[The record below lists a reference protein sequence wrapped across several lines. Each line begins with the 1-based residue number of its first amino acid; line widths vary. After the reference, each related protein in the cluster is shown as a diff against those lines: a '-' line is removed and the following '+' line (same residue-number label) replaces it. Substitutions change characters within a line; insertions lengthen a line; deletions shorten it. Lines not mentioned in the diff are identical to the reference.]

1 MENFDFRKP
10 EAYKNVNSG
19 STVKKINIQ
28 NKMTWSS
35 YFRSFF

>member
-19 STVKKINIQ
+19 STIKKVNIQ
-28 NKMTWSS
+28 NKTTWVR
-35 YFRSFF
+35 YLRSFF